1 MSLWGPPYIQVK
13 MLYLWHLITQNAFM
27 YKLIQDLTIPT
38 PFTNPSLG
46 GSGTKEKK
54 GEEANTV
61 TVFTKE
67 NTMNNEYIPPKVG
80 GALYC
85 RVTLRLKSNL

>member
-1 MSLWGPPYIQVK
+1 

-38 PFTNPSLG
+38 PFTSPSLG

-61 TVFTKE
+61 TVFMKE
-67 NTMNNEYIPPKVG
+67 NTMNNECIPPKVG
-80 GALYC
+80 GTLYC
-85 RVTLRLKSNL
+85 GVTLRLKSNP